1 MGWLA
6 ERGWDRRQWVHLSMF
21 LGNALLYVPGLLWL
35 NIDAA
40 DGDWAKTLEWGLYP
54 FIVGDMMKLFLASLT
69 LPAAWALVAWL
80 RGRREDGKE
89 R

>member
-1 MGWLA
+1 
-6 ERGWDRRQWVHLSMF
+6 MF
-21 LGNALLYVPGLLWL
+21 LGNAVLYIPGLIWL

-69 LPAAWALVAWL
+69 LPAAWVLVAKL
-80 RGRREDGKE
+80 RGRGDGGGDT
-89 R
+89 